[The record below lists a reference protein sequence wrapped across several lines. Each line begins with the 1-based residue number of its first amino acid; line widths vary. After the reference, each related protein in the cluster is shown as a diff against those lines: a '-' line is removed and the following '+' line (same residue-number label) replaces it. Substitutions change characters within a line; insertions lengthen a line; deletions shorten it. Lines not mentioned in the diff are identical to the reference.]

1 MSVKRW
7 LQGPVEQDTP
17 GRHDLAHKIKIPDV
31 SGKDAIATLQGMQI
45 DGGIV
50 KSGHLL
56 AGLET
61 AEPEHQSRQN
71 ASLQQNAGTDLALDA
86 VWRKVRDDP

>member
-7 LQGPVEQDTP
+7 LQGPVEQDTS
-17 GRHDLAHKIKIPDV
+17 GRHDLAHEIKVPDV
-31 SGKDAIATLQGMQI
+31 ARKDAVAALQGVQI
-45 DGGIV
+45 EGGIV

-61 AEPEHQSRQN
+61 AVPEHQSR
-71 ASLQQNAGTDLALDA
+71 
-86 VWRKVRDDP
+86 